1 MAYSTI
7 TRSTMNRIGAVNRRN
22 GYTIKTSALI
32 QLIKQH
38 RRARKKGD
46 IYRMERIEYRLT
58 DINFHYEVSML
69 VNGSYDKLLA
79 EQKGEIA

>member
-7 TRSTMNRIGAVNRRN
+7 TRATMNRIGAVNRRN
-22 GYTIKTSALI
+22 GYGITTSALTR
-32 QLIKQH
+32 LIKAH

-58 DINFHYEVSML
+58 DINFHHEVSLL
-69 VNGSYDKLLA
+69 VMGEYDKLLA
-79 EQKGEIA
+79 EQKV